1 MSSIRAICKNL
12 VAGLCVATMVSTAAL
27 SQPAGGVPSAV
38 ASTPPVVP
46 AASTPVAA
54 VSGDAV
60 SGDYVLGPEDV
71 VEVDLLGRA
80 DFKTRAKLGGD
91 GTIQLPLIGRIPAA
105 ERTARTLGDQVRKS
119 LQDGG
124 YFANPIVNV
133 DVVSYASRYV
143 TVLGAVGSPG
153 LVPVDRVYHLSEIIA
168 RVGGIRE
175 TGADYVILRRPNGP
189 EQRLSVKALATGDP
203 TQDPVIT
210 PGDKI
215 FSPVADLFYIS
226 GQINS
231 PGSFPLLSDMTLRMA
246 IARGGGLSASGSDK
260 RVTVTRKGEKI
271 KLGLGELVEAGD
283 VIVVGE
289 RLF

>member
-1 MSSIRAICKNL
+1 MISIRAICKKM
-12 VAGLCVATMVSTAAL
+12 VVGLFFMAAASTAAV
-27 SQPAGGVPSAV
+27 SQPSPSAPAAA
-38 ASTPPVVP
+38 ASIPPVVP
-46 AASTPVAA
+46 ATAPAFA
-54 VSGDAV
+54 VS
-60 SGDYVLGPEDV
+60 SDYVLGPEDV
-71 VEVDLLGRA
+71 IDVDLLGRA
-80 DFKTRAKLGGD
+80 DFKTRAKLSGD
-91 GTIQLPLIGRIPAA
+91 GTIQLPLIGRISAA
-105 ERTARTLGDQVRKS
+105 DRTARVLGDQIRKA

-124 YFANPIVNV
+124 YFSDPIVNV

-168 RVGGIRE
+168 RVGGVRE
-175 TGADYVILRRPNGP
+175 TGADYVILRRANGP

-203 TQDPVIT
+203 SQDPVVQ

-226 GQINS
+226 GQVNS
-231 PGSFPLLSDMTLRMA
+231 PGSFPLTSDMTLRMA
-246 IARGGGLSASGSDK
+246 IGRAGGLASSGSEK
-260 RVTVTRKGEKI
+260 RVTVTRKGEKVKI
-271 KLGLGELVEAGD
+271 GLGDLVQAGD

>member
-1 MSSIRAICKNL
+1 MTSIRAICKNL
-12 VAGLCVATMVSTAAL
+12 VVGLCAAALASTAAL
-27 SQPAGGVPSAV
+27 AQPAAGVPPAAV
-38 ASTPPVVP
+38 STPPVVP
-46 AASTPVAA
+46 AVSTPLAT
-54 VSGDAV
+54 VS
-60 SGDYVLGPEDV
+60 SDYVLGPEDV

-105 ERTARTLGDQVRKS
+105 DRTARTLGDQVRKS

-153 LVPVDRVYHLSEIIA
+153 LVPVDRVYRLSEIIA

-175 TGADYVILRRPNGP
+175 TGADYVVLRRSNGP
-189 EQRLSVKALATGDP
+189 EQRLSVKALATGD
-203 TQDPVIT
+203 TSQDPVIA

-246 IARGGGLSASGSDK
+246 IARGGGLAASGSDK
-260 RVTVTRKGEKI
+260 RVTVTRKGEKV
-271 KLGLGELVEAGD
+271 KLGLGDMVEAGD